1 MMRRELPR
9 HCKGVLMMQT
19 TASELSLRAQTLLDI
34 LREVLID
41 LAAELRKDY
50 ADVEIKLSIVAE

>member
-19 TASELSLRAQTLLDI
+19 TELSLRAQTLLDI

-41 LAAELRKDY
+41 LAAELRRDY
-50 ADVEIKLSIVAE
+50 NNVEIKLSISAE